1 MSLGLILF
9 AVGVIEMLIA
19 TIWTS
24 FVSRAKVV
32 GSGLVTIVNILI
44 WYYVLQVFVSD
55 IGNFKLVLIYAF
67 GCSLGVM
74 IGTYY
79 FDHDNKAKSRSRK
92 KAEEPKRAPELAPNL
107 GISVSQIN

>member
-1 MSLGLILF
+1 
-9 AVGVIEMLIA
+9 MLIA

-24 FVSRAKVV
+24 LVSQAKVV
-32 GSGLVTIVNILI
+32 GSGLVTVVNILI

-55 IGNFKLVLIYAF
+55 LGNFQLVLIYAL

-79 FDHDNKAKSRSRK
+79 FDHDKKVKSRSRK
-92 KAEEPKRAPELAPNL
+92 KAEESKRATELAPNY
-107 GISVSQIN
+107 GMSISQIN